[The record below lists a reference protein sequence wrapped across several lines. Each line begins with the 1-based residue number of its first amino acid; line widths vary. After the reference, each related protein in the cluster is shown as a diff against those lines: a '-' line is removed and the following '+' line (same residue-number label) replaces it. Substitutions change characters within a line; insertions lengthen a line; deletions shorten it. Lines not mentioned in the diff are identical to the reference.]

1 MRRCLATGSS
11 EASFYAIISHNRG
24 LYAAREATHGLSCE
38 SHPFDST
45 PPSSQLAARSPP
57 LSLAPAP
64 LPLSLAPASLPLSL
78 APAPLP
84 LSLAPAPLPLSFAPA
99 LTPHAPLSTS
109 AVAEDFEAQ
118 EEAGEEGQAEQAG
131 GPLDPFQDQQRDQV
145 QLQEEALEALQA
157 RRVIPMPVDY
167 LSRYL

>member
-24 LYAAREATHGLSCE
+24 LHAAREATHRLSCE
-38 SHPFDST
+38 SHPFDSM
-45 PPSSQLAARSPP
+45 PPSSQLAARPFPP
-57 LSLAPAP
+57 VP
-64 LPLSLAPASLPLSL
+64 LPLSLAPV
-78 APAPLP
+78 PLP
-84 LSLAPAPLPLSFAPA
+84 LSLAPVPLPLSLAPA

-145 QLQEEALEALQA
+145 QLQEEALEAHQA

>member
-1 MRRCLATGSS
+1 VLGRRGWMRRCLATGSS

-24 LYAAREATHGLSCE
+24 LHAAREATHRLSCE

-45 PPSSQLAARSPP
+45 PPTSQLAARSP
-57 LSLAPAP
+57 
-64 LPLSLAPASLPLSL
+64 PLSL

-145 QLQEEALEALQA
+145 QLQEEALEAHQA
-157 RRVIPMPVDY
+157 RRVIPCQYTIY
-167 LSRYL
+167 LDICDHRPFING